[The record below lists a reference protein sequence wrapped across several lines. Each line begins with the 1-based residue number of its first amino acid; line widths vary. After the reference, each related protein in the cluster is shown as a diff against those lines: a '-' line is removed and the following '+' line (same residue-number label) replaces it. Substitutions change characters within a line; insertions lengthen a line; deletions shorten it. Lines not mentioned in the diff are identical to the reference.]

1 MSTSSD
7 VFLLRSL
14 NIDDAMIK
22 AAPETPVDPPGGN
35 ITEQSR
41 EYNGIIKLHDVW
53 AYYLLLV

>member
-1 MSTSSD
+1 MFFSLS
-7 VFLLRSL
+7 LSL